1 MRRKRPLPSRPCRQ
15 KSSPP
20 QQRCLRLGAGRFAGR
35 HGRQTC
41 PRDVRTAASSPVWE
55 NIMTRRL
62 TLPDSLAPRPK
73 PPAEGSAAAAAA
85 ADLAA
90 YRTPPALRDT
100 SLGVGRRRRQP
111 EVPQGSR
118 HFPLRAGAADL
129 DLQRPGRAGPRRDRG
144 RPGHGRQI
152 AAELRRRG
160 AGAEA
165 LSVGACSLSAGATNA
180 AASNAEYKP
189 ERISTGR
196 LGPPRALVRRL
207 ALHSFFR

>member
-1 MRRKRPLPSRPCRQ
+1 
-15 KSSPP
+15 
-20 QQRCLRLGAGRFAGR
+20 
-35 HGRQTC
+35 
-41 PRDVRTAASSPVWE
+41 
-55 NIMTRRL
+55 MTRRL

-100 SLGVGRRRRQP
+100 PRWAL
-111 EVPQGSR
+111 
-118 HFPLRAGAADL
+118 AAADDNL
-129 DLQRPGRAGPRRDRG
+129 RFPKAADTFPCARGLPISTFSAEARAGPRRDRG